1 MSQNFSVDELLG
13 DLLFFLRETKAMSTL
28 MICRQIE
35 KIEVINNCAVLS
47 SEKADIGELVSVDR
61 HKVEMDKFFKNKGLG
76 FKIKDKIIEKSKVD
90 LLREY
95 FGDKL
100 IVE

>member
-1 MSQNFSVDELLG
+1 
-13 DLLFFLRETKAMSTL
+13 
-28 MICRQIE
+28 
-35 KIEVINNCAVLS
+35 
-47 SEKADIGELVSVDR
+47 
-61 HKVEMDKFFKNKGLG
+61 MDKFFKNKGLG